1 MKPESLFALSGRV
14 VVISGAAGALAG
26 SMAGYLA
33 GCGCRLALI
42 GRSASKLSDLSQK
55 IRSQARQAEC
65 LELVADVLQRPA
77 LEEARQKVLEKWGKI
92 DGLLNAAG
100 GNMPGATVLPDQS
113 VFDMDLEAFRQVI
126 DLNLHGTVLP
136 TLVFGEAMVAQGIGP
151 IINFSSVSATRVLT
165 RVVGYSAAKSGVE
178 NFTRW
183 VAVDLARRSSGG
195 VRVNAI
201 MPGFFLGEQNRAL
214 LTNPDGSL
222 TARGE
227 TIIAHTPFGRFGK
240 SDELHGTIHHL
251 LADSSRF
258 VTGTVLQ
265 VDGGFT
271 AFSGV

>member
-1 MKPESLFALSGRV
+1 
-14 VVISGAAGALAG
+14 LAG
-26 SMAGYLA
+26 STASYLA
-33 GCGCRLALI
+33 SCGCRLALI
-42 GRSASKLSDLSQK
+42 GRSASKLSDLTRK
-55 IRSQARQAEC
+55 IRSQVGEAEC
-65 LELVADVLQRPA
+65 LELVADVLDRPA
-77 LEEARQKVLEKWGKI
+77 LEEARKKVLDKWGSV

-100 GNMPGATVLPDQS
+100 GNIPGATVLPEQS
-113 VFDMDLEAFRQVI
+113 VFDLDLEAFRQVI

-136 TLVFGEAMVAQGIGP
+136 TLVFGETMVAGRTGS

-183 VAVDLARRSSGG
+183 MAVDLARRSGGG

-227 TIIAHTPFGRFGK
+227 TVVAHTPFGRFGNP
-240 SDELHGTIHHL
+240 DELHGTIHHL

-258 VTGTVLQ
+258 VTGTVLP

-271 AFSGV
+271 AFSGI